1 MKIFSWHVKLLLY
14 LIPLTV
20 GIVYGGVLFPFI
32 VGKYTFFRSLISLAI
47 VAFVWA
53 WATERLENGK
63 WKISAGGG
71 SAYGG
76 EKGKSFREQS
86 RKGDTSTSFFS
97 VLRHPLVIA
106 VSVFVLLYVL
116 AAVVGY
122 DFRSSFWSNYERG
135 EGALQMLFLWVFF
148 ALLVLFMRDAR
159 SWRKMFYISL
169 VAAALMIIYGLLGA
183 FGIGGRSG
191 PGICERFAG
200 SLGNSAYVGTYLLF
214 IIFYASC
221 LLVWDWRKTVRW
233 LWLAAI
239 PFFGIFLLM
248 SQTRGALMG
257 LGAGIVAALVYLA
270 IVIPS
275 KRAKAT
281 LAIVAVALV
290 CVGVLG
296 IVFRQYIDLM
306 PFCNKPGQS
315 GNRILDVSLKVETY
329 QTRLALWKASFNAF
343 LDRPLLGWGP
353 ENVSVALER
362 YFQPIMAWSWFDR
375 AHNIFFDYLV
385 MGGALGFLSF
395 IGIYATLA
403 VVFFKHRFRGAG
415 INQPEARIAVSRS
428 TKQSDGARYVSDA
441 LVVGIIIAYLVQGFV
456 LFDVLSIYINL
467 FIVLAFAVARYVRG
481 SQLINE
487 PTV

>member
-1 MKIFSWHVKLLLY
+1 MKIFSWHVKLFLY

-20 GIVYGGVLFPFI
+20 AIVYGGSLFPFI

-53 WATERLENGK
+53 WATGELKPGDRQQTTSERQQ
-63 WKISAGGG
+63 AQ
-71 SAYGG
+71 
-76 EKGKSFREQS
+76 EKRFAA
-86 RKGDTSTSFFS
+86 
-97 VLRHPLVIA
+97 LRHPLVIA
-106 VSVFVLLYVL
+106 VSIFVLLYVL

-122 DFRSSFWSNYERG
+122 DLRSSFWSNYERG

-148 ALLVLFMRDAR
+148 VLLVLFMRDAR

-169 VAAALMIIYGLLGA
+169 VAAVLMIIYGLLGA
-183 FGIGGRSG
+183 FGVGGRSG

-200 SLGNSAYVGTYLLF
+200 SLGNPAYVGTYLLF

-221 LLVWDWRKTVRW
+221 LLTWDWRKAMRW

-239 PFFGIFLLM
+239 PFFGIFLLL

-257 LGAGIVAALVYLA
+257 LGAGVVAALVYLV

-275 KRAKAT
+275 KRAKTA
-281 LAIVAVALV
+281 LAIAAVALV

-296 IVFRQYIDLM
+296 VVFRQHIDLM

-329 QTRLALWKASFNAF
+329 QTRLALWRGSFSAF

-353 ENVSVALER
+353 ENVSAALEQ
-362 YFQPIMAWSWFDR
+362 YFSPIMAQSWYDR

-395 IGIYATLA
+395 IGIYVTLA
-403 VVFFKHRFRGAG
+403 VVFFKHRFRGADVS
-415 INQPEARIAVSRS
+415 QSAPRVAVSRP
-428 TKQSDGARYVSDA
+428 TKQSDGSRYVSDA
-441 LVVGIIIAYLVQGFV
+441 LVVGIIIAYLVQGLV
-456 LFDVLSIYINL
+456 LFDVLSIYINS
-467 FIVLAFAVARYVRG
+467 FIVLAFAVARYTRG
-481 SQLINE
+481 SRLSNE
-487 PTV
+487 SMA